1 MHQSELIQL
10 VKRCKKHDQIAQVAI
25 YDLFFK
31 AMYNTAFRIVQQQD
45 LAEDITQDAF
55 IVAFSK
61 VKSLQEEITFPK
73 WLKQIVVNK
82 SLTLLKQ
89 KKRFYPL
96 DAEKLNSTIDEE
108 YNIEIDSNNS
118 GVQEIIKTIN
128 SLKDNYR
135 ILLTLHYIEGYD
147 YEELVTITGFTH
159 TNCRTLISRAKSSLR
174 KKLNKCQTIAI

>member
-1 MHQSELIQL
+1 MHQVDLIQL
-10 VKRCKKHDQIAQVAI
+10 IKNCKKNDQKAQIAI

-31 AMYNTAFRIVQQQD
+31 AMYNTAFRIVQQQG
-45 LAEDITQDAF
+45 LAEDITQDSF

-61 VKSLQEEITFPK
+61 MNNLQEEITFPK

-82 SLTLLKQ
+82 SLTYLKQ

-96 DAEKLNSTIDEE
+96 DVEKLNNTIDEE
-108 YNIEIDSNNS
+108 YDFEIDTNNS

-135 ILLTLHYIEGYD
+135 ILLTLYYIEGYD
-147 YEELVTITGFTH
+147 YEELVEITGFTH
-159 TNCRTLISRAKSSLR
+159 TNCRTLISRAKTSLR
-174 KKLNKCQTIAI
+174 KKINKCQTIAI

>member
-1 MHQSELIQL
+1 MHQVELIQL
-10 VKRCKKHDQIAQVAI
+10 IKNCKKNDQKAQIAI

-45 LAEDITQDAF
+45 LAEDITQDSF

-61 VKSLQEEITFPK
+61 VNNLQEEITFPK

-82 SLTLLKQ
+82 SLTYLKQ
-89 KKRFYPL
+89 RKRFYPL
-96 DAEKLNSTIDEE
+96 DIEKLNNTVDDDYGVELETS
-108 YNIEIDSNNS
+108 NI
-118 GVQEIIKTIN
+118 GVQEVIETIN

-135 ILLTLHYIEGYD
+135 ILLTLHYLEGYD
-147 YEELVTITGFTH
+147 YEEMVEITGFTH

-174 KKLNKCQTIAI
+174 KKLDKCQTIAI

>member
-1 MHQSELIQL
+1 MHQDELIQL
-10 VKRCKKHDQIAQVAI
+10 VKLCKENDQVAQVAI

-31 AMYNTAFRIVQQQD
+31 AMYNIAFRIVQQKD

-55 IVAFSK
+55 IIAFSK
-61 VKSLQEEITFPK
+61 MNSLQEEITFPK

-82 SLTLLKQ
+82 SLTHLKQ

-96 DAEKLNSTIDEE
+96 NIEKLNNTIDNE
-108 YNIEIDSNNS
+108 YDTELDTTDIS
-118 GVQEIIKTIN
+118 VQEIIKKIN

-147 YEELVTITGFTH
+147 YEEIVAITGFTH

-174 KKLNKCQTIAI
+174 KKINKCQTIVI

>member
-10 VKRCKKHDQIAQVAI
+10 VKRCKKNDQIAQVAI

-45 LAEDITQDAF
+45 LAEDIAQDSF

-61 VKSLQEEITFPK
+61 VSNLQEEITFPK
-73 WLKQIVVNK
+73 WIKQIVVNK
-82 SLTLLKQ
+82 SLTHLKQ

-96 DAEKLNSTIDEE
+96 DVEKLNNAIDEE
-108 YNIEIDSNNS
+108 YDSEFNTADV
-118 GVQEIIKTIN
+118 GFQEIIKTIN
-128 SLKDNYR
+128 NLKDNYR

-147 YEELVTITGFTH
+147 YEEIVEITGFTH

-174 KKLNKCQTIAI
+174 KKLDKCQTIAI

>member
-1 MHQSELIQL
+1 MHQVELIQL
-10 VKRCKKHDQIAQVAI
+10 IKNCKKNDQKAQITI

-31 AMYNTAFRIVQQQD
+31 AMYNTAFRIIQQQD
-45 LAEDITQDAF
+45 LAEDITQDSF

-61 VKSLQEEITFPK
+61 VSSLQDEITFPK

-82 SLTLLKQ
+82 SLTHLKQ

-96 DAEKLNSTIDEE
+96 DVEKLNNTVDDEFE
-108 YNIEIDSNNS
+108 VEIETSNI
-118 GVQEIIKTIN
+118 GVQEIIETIN

-135 ILLTLHYIEGYD
+135 ILLTLHYLEGYD
-147 YEELVTITGFTH
+147 YEEIVAITGFTH
-159 TNCRTLISRAKSSLR
+159 TNCRTLISRAKNSLR

>member
-10 VKRCKKHDQIAQVAI
+10 VKRCKKNDQIAQVAI

-61 VKSLQEEITFPK
+61 VKNLQEEITFPK

-82 SLTLLKQ
+82 SLTHLKQ
-89 KKRFYPL
+89 KKRFCPL
-96 DAEKLNSTIDEE
+96 DVEKLNNTIDNDYDAELDTT
-108 YNIEIDSNNS
+108 EI

-147 YEELVTITGFTH
+147 YEEIVDITGFTH
-159 TNCRTLISRAKSSLR
+159 TNCRTLISRAKSNLR

>member
-1 MHQSELIQL
+1 MLKKELVLLI
-10 VKRCKKHDQIAQVAI
+10 KRCKKQDQKAQLAI
-25 YDLFFK
+25 YDLFYK

-55 IVAFSK
+55 IIVFSK
-61 VKSLQEEITFPK
+61 VKNLQEEITFPK

-82 SLTLLKQ
+82 SLTHLKK

-96 DAEKLNSTIDEE
+96 DVEKLNNTIDEE
-108 YNIEIDSNNS
+108 YDPELDTTTI

>member
-1 MHQSELIQL
+1 MHQVDLIQL
-10 VKRCKKHDQIAQVAI
+10 IKNCKKNNQKAQIAI
-25 YDLFFK
+25 YDMFFK
-31 AMYNTAFRIVQQQD
+31 AMYNTAFRIVQQHD
-45 LAEDITQDAF
+45 LAEDITQDSF

-61 VKSLQEEITFPK
+61 VSSLQEEITFPK

-82 SLTLLKQ
+82 SLTHLKH

-96 DAEKLNSTIDEE
+96 DVEKLNNTVDDD
-108 YNIEIDSNNS
+108 YNAELETSNI
-118 GVQEIIKTIN
+118 GVQEIIETIN

-135 ILLTLHYIEGYD
+135 ILLTLHYLEGYD
-147 YEELVTITGFTH
+147 YEEIVAITGFTH

>member
-1 MHQSELIQL
+1 MHQVELIQL
-10 VKRCKKHDQIAQVAI
+10 IKHCKKNNQKAQIAI

-45 LAEDITQDAF
+45 LAEDITQDSF
-55 IVAFSK
+55 LVAFSK
-61 VKSLQEEITFPK
+61 VSNLQEEVTFPK

-89 KKRFYPL
+89 KKKFYPL
-96 DAEKLNSTIDEE
+96 DIEKLNSTIDDE
-108 YNIEIDSNNS
+108 YDNEFDSTAI

-147 YEELVTITGFTH
+147 YEEIVVITGFTH

-174 KKLNKCQTIAI
+174 KNLDKCQITAT

>member
-1 MHQSELIQL
+1 MHQGDLIQL
-10 VKRCKKHDQIAQVAI
+10 VKRCKKHNQIAQIAI
-25 YDLFFK
+25 YDLFFE

-55 IVAFSK
+55 IIAFSK
-61 VKSLQEEITFPK
+61 VTSLQEEITFPK
-73 WLKQIVVNK
+73 WFKQIVVNK
-82 SLTLLKQ
+82 SLTHLKQ

-96 DAEKLNSTIDEE
+96 DVEKLNSTIDDE
-108 YNIEIDSNNS
+108 YDHEFDTTNI
-118 GVQEIIKTIN
+118 GVQKIIKTIN

-147 YEELVTITGFTH
+147 YEEIVEITGFTH

-174 KKLNKCQTIAI
+174 KKLDKCQTIAI

>member
-10 VKRCKKHDQIAQVAI
+10 IKHCKKNDQKAQIAI
-25 YDLFFK
+25 YDMFFN

-45 LAEDITQDAF
+45 LAEDTTQDSF
-55 IVAFSK
+55 LVAFSK
-61 VKSLQEEITFPK
+61 VESLQEEVTFPK

-96 DAEKLNSTIDEE
+96 DVEKLNNSIEDE
-108 YNIEIDSNNS
+108 YDIEMDSDNS
-118 GVQEIIKTIN
+118 GVQEIIKAIN

-135 ILLTLHYIEGYD
+135 ILLTLYYIEGYD
-147 YEELVTITGFTH
+147 YEEIVTITGFTH